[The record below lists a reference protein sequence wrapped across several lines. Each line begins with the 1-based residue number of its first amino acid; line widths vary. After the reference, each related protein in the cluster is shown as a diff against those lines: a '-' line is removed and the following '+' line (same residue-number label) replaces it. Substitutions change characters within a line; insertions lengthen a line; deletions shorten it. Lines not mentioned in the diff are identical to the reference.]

1 MTFSLSSR
9 SCLLKLPIDI
19 YELNQVK
26 SPSGHHYF
34 TRENLVY
41 HKVIKVSEKNYEA
54 GVSTVCPSSERLNL
68 LNHLFEYLPAEL
80 RIPMFMLS
88 HVIQGSSACC
98 GLRVSRSTCILT
110 TRLARAETRDN
121 SQTIIWAASCEK
133 GADDMTR
140 DFE

>member
-1 MTFSLSSR
+1 MTFSLSST

-41 HKVIKVSEKNYEA
+41 HELIKGNEKNEEA
-54 GVSTVCPSSERLNL
+54 GVSTVCPLSERLNL
-68 LNHLFEYLPAEL
+68 INPLFAYLLAEL
-80 RIPMFMLS
+80 RIPMFMFS

-98 GLRVSRSTCILT
+98 VLRVSRGTCILP
-110 TRLARAETRDN
+110 TRLPRAETRDC
-121 SQTIIWAASCEK
+121 SQTI
-133 GADDMTR
+133 
-140 DFE
+140 

>member
-1 MTFSLSSR
+1 MTFSLSST

-54 GVSTVCPSSERLNL
+54 GVWTVCPSSERLT
-68 LNHLFEYLPAEL
+68 EL
-80 RIPMFMLS
+80 DKPFIRIFT
-88 HVIQGSSACC
+88 
-98 GLRVSRSTCILT
+98 SR
-110 TRLARAETRDN
+110 A
-121 SQTIIWAASCEK
+121 
-133 GADDMTR
+133 
-140 DFE
+140 